1 MNFLFAVNGERYS
14 IFNRK
19 IKCFVEGYNVTELH
33 FSSVTARQLVI
44 RRLSNEAT
52 HLSSGKCLCIMS
64 DYFLIKSNDTK
75 QRIHLGSSPNS
86 PYLPRWGLTKIILK
100 VSVTEDVQTMQFH
113 TKISQ
118 QNYNRITLVPNRI
131 ILSSLHANKE

>member
-1 MNFLFAVNGERYS
+1 MTQNKESTLDPVQTLHICQDGAWQ
-14 IFNRK
+14 K
-19 IKCFVEGYNVTELH
+19 IL
-33 FSSVTARQLVI
+33 
-44 RRLSNEAT
+44 
-52 HLSSGKCLCIMS
+52 
-64 DYFLIKSNDTK
+64 
-75 QRIHLGSSPNS
+75 
-86 PYLPRWGLTKIILK
+86 LK

>member
-52 HLSSGKCLCIMS
+52 HLYSGKCLCIMS

-75 QRIHLGSSPNS
+75 QRIHLGTSPNS
-86 PYLPRWGLTKIILK
+86 PYLPRWGLTKNIIE
-100 VSVTEDVQTMQFH
+100 SQCDGRRSNYAISHQNFSTE
-113 TKISQ
+113 
-118 QNYNRITLVPNRI
+118 L
-131 ILSSLHANKE
+131 